1 MLKKHLNVVGAVV
14 LSLTGLKLVYME
26 KISLLFVMFAF
37 LTSCSVSYVPIPREY
52 LLDETVEI
60 LQENATKEIVKAHEA
75 EMGEK
80 YGMTLYE
87 PTDIKMYDKF
97 RIFLS

>member
-1 MLKKHLNVVGAVV
+1 VKN
-14 LSLTGLKLVYME
+14 LSLLPIVL
-26 KISLLFVMFAF
+26 AF